1 MFRWLWFS
9 LLLATHA
16 FAQTNAGQIT
26 GTVTDPHQAAV
37 AGARITAINLATNVQ
52 QTTVS
57 SEAGLYSLPALEP
70 GTYRLSADLA
80 GFNRLNREPIT
91 VETSHRVLVRKPLSA
106 ISKLRMSDSIRLAA
120 KDVSSGEQ
128 ATGRRRSVSVAPS
141 GKRAPADRSMNN
153 LWWEAWR
160 VEPKSVRPAQWL

>member
-1 MFRWLWFS
+1 VASS
-9 LLLATHA
+9 LELDSQLAVGCA
-16 FAQTNAGQIT
+16 ASASDAA
-26 GTVTDPHQAAV
+26 TVT
-37 AGARITAINLATNVQ
+37 
-52 QTTVS
+52 
-57 SEAGLYSLPALEP
+57 
-70 GTYRLSADLA
+70 
-80 GFNRLNREPIT
+80 EPIT
-91 VETSHRVLVRKPLSA
+91 VETSHRVLVRKPFSA